1 MCSPPSLQG
10 TTAHCAR
17 EHARVEVANV
27 SLRTCGALHNAAEKE
42 APEPCS
48 PAVTIAHT
56 KNKGFISVL
65 SSSGTR
71 S

>member
-1 MCSPPSLQG
+1 MCILPLLQG

-17 EHARVEVANV
+17 EHAKVEVANV

-48 PAVTIAHT
+48 PAVTIAPT
-56 KNKGFISVL
+56 KFKDSFQF
-65 SSSGTR
+65 
-71 S
+71 